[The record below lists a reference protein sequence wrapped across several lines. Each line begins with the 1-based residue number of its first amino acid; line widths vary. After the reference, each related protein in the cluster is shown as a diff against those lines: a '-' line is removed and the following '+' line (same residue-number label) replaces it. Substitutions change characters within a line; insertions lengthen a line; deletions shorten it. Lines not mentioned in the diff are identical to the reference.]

1 MNEVKICETT
11 ISKTRPLIEVPI
23 EIIAKVGDDFLMN
36 VEIDY
41 NADRVLY
48 YDFTDGSTSSYSMRS
63 EFSKREAIIVEEAI
77 TIENPKI

>member
-1 MNEVKICETT
+1 
-11 ISKTRPLIEVPI
+11 
-23 EIIAKVGDDFLMN
+23 MN

-48 YDFTDGSTSSYSMRS
+48 YDFTDGRTSSYSMRS

-77 TIENPKI
+77 TIKNPKI